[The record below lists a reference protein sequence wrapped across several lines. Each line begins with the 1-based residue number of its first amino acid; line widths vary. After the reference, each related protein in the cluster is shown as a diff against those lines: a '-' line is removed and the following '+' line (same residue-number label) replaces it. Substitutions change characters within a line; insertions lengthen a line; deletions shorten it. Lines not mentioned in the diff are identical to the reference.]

1 MSVFNCFFQNISKMA
16 IGSIFILFGLGAV
29 ISGFTVLPIFGF
41 LIAIPLFYLAWY
53 FIHVH
58 LNRQCEIEG

>member
-1 MSVFNCFFQNISKMA
+1 MAKFNCFIQTMSKLV
-16 IGSIFILFGLGAV
+16 IGIFFVLFGLGAV

-41 LIAIPLFYLAWY
+41 LLAAALFYIGWY
-53 FIHVH
+53 FIHAH